1 MHQLVQEYLNKKSNE
16 KSELALKKRND
27 LLLELGLFEKEY
39 SDKNEYS
46 TEFPESEWDNQA
58 NTSKYYRKVP
68 VQVSDEE
75 YSEILKYQKQ
85 EAKPLNAISTVFT
98 VLAWIVFFG
107 GFIAGIVFGNVE
119 VTKGY
124 KSTYTETEFSF
135 ALALTYW
142 AISFVSG
149 MFFLGL
155 AEIIQLLTDIKN
167 KLY

>member
-1 MHQLVQEYLNKKSNE
+1 MHQLVQKYLNKKSNG
-16 KSELALKKRND
+16 KSELLPQKRND

-46 TEFPESEWDNQA
+46 TEFPESEWDNQ
-58 NTSKYYRKVP
+58 TKTIKYYKKVP

-85 EAKPLNAISTVFT
+85 EAKPTNTISTVFKG
-98 VLAWIVFFG
+98 LALFVFIG
-107 GFIAGIVFGNVE
+107 GFIAGIALGNVE

-124 KSTYTETEFSF
+124 SHTYTDTEFSF

-149 MFFLGL
+149 MLILGF

-167 KLY
+167 K